1 MKTLISAYCHA
12 DELNVNEYGEA
23 FFNELV
29 CLVKDGK
36 LSETDAVAIVDCLV
50 DVDEIRILLASEL
63 RECIVHFAEDGK
75 FSRKLLDLFRKI
87 SLSRFDVP
95 DYFFIP
101 RMQSLLYDL
110 LNKDLSPEQ
119 AISSF

>member
-50 DVDEIRILLASEL
+50 DVDEIRRLLASGL
-63 RECIVHFAEDGK
+63 RECIV
-75 FSRKLLDLFRKI
+75 
-87 SLSRFDVP
+87 RFVEVGE
-95 DYFFIP
+95 F
-101 RMQSLLYDL
+101 
-110 LNKDLSPEQ
+110 
-119 AISSF
+119 